1 MKKILLSFVI
11 ALTAMSVRAQEID
24 SLKSNQVNVD
34 TLTAKINQLQHD
46 YDLLVCKFEL
56 SQLNLKLD
64 NQSNNLN
71 ISTNGILIN
80 CYNSNFNRKLYTSY
94 KENYMASIEWYESH
108 KKAAK
113 TVISFVLL
121 KTMNANFT
129 ESEIEELMSSIKVI
143 ESGLSR
149 LESALNYY
157 EVVLNMYRDL

>member
-1 MKKILLSFVI
+1 
-11 ALTAMSVRAQEID
+11 
-24 SLKSNQVNVD
+24 
-34 TLTAKINQLQHD
+34 
-46 YDLLVCKFEL
+46 
-56 SQLNLKLD
+56 
-64 NQSNNLN
+64 
-71 ISTNGILIN
+71 
-80 CYNSNFNRKLYTSY
+80 
-94 KENYMASIEWYESH
+94 MASIEWYESH

-121 KTMNANFT
+121 KTMSANFT